1 VAALG
6 LSLVASGGLGAALF
20 LSDQAAAVVTAAPSG
35 LVASGNSPVAN
46 STTPTSDR
54 AANDVQ
60 RDASTTT
67 STSAAATTAS
77 PTTASPTTTAASD
90 PIVVNGEAFR
100 NKWGTV
106 QVQATFGA
114 DGSLIAVDAIEV
126 PSRDSESVS
135 INNSAVPK
143 LNQAAL
149 TAQSARVDTVSG
161 ATYTSNGYEA
171 SLQAAI
177 DIARAN
183 NITEIT

>member
-20 LSDQAAAVVTAAPSG
+20 LSDQAGAVVTAAPSG
-35 LVASGNSPVAN
+35 IVSSGSPVAN
-46 STTPTSDR
+46 STTPTSDQ
-54 AANDVQ
+54 AVSDVQ
-60 RDASTTT
+60 RDASATT
-67 STSAAATTAS
+67 SASAAATTQ
-77 PTTASPTTTAASD
+77 SPTTTVASD

-114 DGSLIAVDAIEV
+114 DGSLIEVDAIEV

-135 INNSAVPK
+135 INNSAVPQ

-149 TAQSARVDTVSG
+149 TVQSARVDTVSG